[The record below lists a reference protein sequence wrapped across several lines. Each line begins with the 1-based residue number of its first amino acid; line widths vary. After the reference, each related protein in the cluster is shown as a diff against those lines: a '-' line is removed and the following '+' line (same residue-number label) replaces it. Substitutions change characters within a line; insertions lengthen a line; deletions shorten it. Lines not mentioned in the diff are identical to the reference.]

1 MSRRNRGVLRSI
13 GERDVGAP
21 VVVSAA
27 AFPQGNHSPDGEI
40 DTVRRLRLES
50 LYRDH
55 GRWLRQA
62 IRRRFGAERAEDI
75 AHEAFLRAVAYLQH
89 EIPAPRALLM
99 TIAKNAAR
107 DAARRA
113 QVRNDHFERASKEAG
128 LFHTCERQTLDDDL
142 HLREVIKSLPEKLRD
157 VLLLSKIGGLTN
169 REIAQRYK
177 VSVRAIDKRIE
188 KAISLVVV
196 RLRD

>member
-1 MSRRNRGVLRSI
+1 MSRQIRGLLRPL

-21 VVVSAA
+21 VIVSAVA
-27 AFPQGNHSPDGEI
+27 CPPDGQSSEAQI
-40 DTVRRLRLES
+40 DPVLRSRLES

-89 EIPAPRALLM
+89 EIAAPRALLM